1 MPVFRDSDYL
11 PSPDVNNC
19 RVAWISELLD
29 DLVSLCSV
37 DRELGFCHRSVGGW
51 LVNSGCRYCAVEMF
65 SASLASAQLID
76 DGRYWHGSDGC
87 RDGGAKDDGPE
98 NYCR

>member
-1 MPVFRDSDYL
+1 MPVLRDPDYL
-11 PSPDVNNC
+11 PSPDVNDC
-19 RVAWISELLD
+19 CVAWISELLD
-29 DLVSLCSV
+29 GLVSLCSV

-51 LVNSGCRYCAVEMF
+51 LVNSGCCYYAVEISSVSF
-65 SASLASAQLID
+65 ASQLID

>member
-19 RVAWISELLD
+19 CVAWVSELLD
-29 DLVSLCSV
+29 GLVSRCSV
-37 DRELGFCHRSVGGW
+37 DRELWCCHRSFGGW
-51 LVNSGCRYCAVEMF
+51 LVNSGCHCYAVEMI

-76 DGRYWHGSDGC
+76 DGRYWYRSDDC
-87 RDGGAKDDGPE
+87 RDDGAKDDGPE
-98 NYCR
+98 NYCC